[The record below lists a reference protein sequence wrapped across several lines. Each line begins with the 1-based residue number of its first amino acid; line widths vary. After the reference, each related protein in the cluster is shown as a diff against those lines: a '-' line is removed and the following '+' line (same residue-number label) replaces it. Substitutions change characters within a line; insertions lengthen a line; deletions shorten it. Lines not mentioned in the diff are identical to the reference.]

1 MTDAAQGATDEHP
14 PRLVY
19 DDQCGF
25 CTWCTEFALRRGD
38 FAAVGFS
45 ELTPDQ
51 RARLPRDYETMAHL
65 LTDDAVYSGGAAV
78 EQALARI
85 YPLLDPVFD
94 ALRSIP
100 GYAWLREKLYR
111 FGADRRDVLGKLRSS
126 SPPASVSK

>member
-1 MTDAAQGATDEHP
+1 MSDAASRPRDEHP

-38 FAAVGFS
+38 FEAVGFS

-51 RARLPRDYETMAHL
+51 RARLPDDFETSAHL

-85 YPLLDPVFD
+85 YPFLDPAF
-94 ALRSIP
+94 ATLRSIP

-111 FGADRRDVLGKLRSS
+111 FGADRRDLLGTLRSS
-126 SPPASVSK
+126 SPPASVSE